1 MSAAADSVS
10 RPTVRLKCLGR
21 ADYREVFADMRSFND
36 ARDAS
41 SDDEIWVVEHPP
53 VFTQGLAGKP
63 EHLLAPGDIPLVQTD
78 RGGQV
83 TYHGPGQIVVYP
95 LLNLK
100 RLRIGPRALVHGI
113 EQVLIDY
120 LGKHDIAAQRRDS
133 APGVYVNQR
142 KIASLGLRIRHGCSY
157 HGLSLNVD
165 MDLEPFRRINPCG
178 YAGLEMTQMR
188 EHLSQ
193 PPALFDAG
201 SALAEALATQF
212 GLSLAEQNDRMHE
225 TNPPRT
231 RSS

>member
-1 MSAAADSVS
+1 MHTAAETAM
-10 RPTVRLKCLGR
+10 TQARLKLLGR
-21 ADYREVFADMRSFND
+21 AEYTEVFAEMRAFND
-36 ARDAS
+36 ARDQAS
-41 SDDEIWVVEHPP
+41 EDEIWLVEHPA

-63 EHLLAPGDIPLVQTD
+63 EHLLALGDIPLIQTD

-120 LGKHDIAAQRRDS
+120 LAGFGIEALRRDA

-157 HGLSLNVD
+157 HGLALNID
-165 MDLEPFRRINPCG
+165 MDLEPFSRINPCG
-178 YAGLEMTQMR
+178 YAGLAMTQMR
-188 EHLSQ
+188 EHVAA
-193 PPALFDAG
+193 PPSLFEAG
-201 SALAEALATQF
+201 RALARGLASHF
-212 GLSLAEQNDRMHE
+212 GLSLMEQTDRMHE
-225 TNPPRT
+225 TNSPRT